1 MKTPQDPFDRLRPR
15 VIRVEHLTA
24 GTPGGASAATLRIA
38 ESVEPYVGSSSVIE
52 PTHQDRYM
60 ATWPRWLALHVQR
73 SSNPVHRSV
82 NITGSKV
89 WADSDLT
96 APDVA
101 HLHWVGD
108 ELLSVR
114 QIGDLARRVPVVW
127 TMHDTWAFTGADHHP
142 KDETDTRYRV
152 GYTKQ
157 SRLPG
162 DGHMDVD
169 AWVFRRKMRAWKSPM
184 WLVAPSSHIM
194 KMAQESMLASSW
206 PVTVIPN
213 PVECDVFTPA
223 SSQERVDLRRR
234 LGVHGD
240 EPVILFGSGSRASY
254 TKGMDLLAAAL
265 AKLRARIPGA
275 RFITFGP
282 ESDELPEWVHQ
293 IGVIENEA
301 SLRDVYAAADVL
313 LVPSRFETF
322 SQVAAEAQACG
333 TPVAAFA
340 TSGLLDVVGHGETG
354 FLAHDFDPVALAD
367 AAEQVLAA
375 GVPMRTVTRE
385 RAERLWAMPVVGKKY
400 ADWYQQAIAEFQD
413 RQHI

>member
-1 MKTPQDPFDRLRPR
+1 M
-15 VIRVEHLTA
+15 RVENLTA

-38 ESVEPYVGSSSVIE
+38 ESVERYVGSSNVIE
-52 PTHQDRYM
+52 PTQQGRLM
-60 ATWPRWLALHVQR
+60 ATWPHWLALHIQR

-82 NITGSKV
+82 NIMGSKV
-89 WADSDLT
+89 WADSDLR
-96 APDVA
+96 AADVA

-114 QIGDLARRVPVVW
+114 QIGDLARRLPVVW

-162 DGHMDVD
+162 DGFIDVD
-169 AWVFRRKMRAWKSPM
+169 AWVFRRKLRTWKSPM

-194 KMAQESMLASSW
+194 KMAQESMLASTW

-213 PVECDVFTPA
+213 PVECDVFIPA

-240 EPVILFGSGSRASY
+240 ESVILFGSGSRASY
-254 TKGMDLLAAAL
+254 TKGMDLLAASL
-265 AKLRARIPGA
+265 QELRARVPDA

-282 ESDELPEWVHQ
+282 ESNELPQWVDQ
-293 IGVIENEA
+293 IGVVDNEA

-313 LVPSRFETF
+313 LVSSRFETF
-322 SQVAAEAQACG
+322 SQVAAEAQASG

-340 TSGLLDVVGHGETG
+340 TSGLLDVVVHGETG
-354 FLAHDFDPVALAD
+354 FLARDFDSVALAET
-367 AAEQVLAA
+367 AQQVLAA
-375 GVPMRTVTRE
+375 GEPMRTSARE
-385 RAERLWAMPVVGKKY
+385 RAERLWAMPVVGQQY
-400 ADWYQQAIAEFQD
+400 AHWYEQAIREFHAGQ
-413 RQHI
+413 RAR